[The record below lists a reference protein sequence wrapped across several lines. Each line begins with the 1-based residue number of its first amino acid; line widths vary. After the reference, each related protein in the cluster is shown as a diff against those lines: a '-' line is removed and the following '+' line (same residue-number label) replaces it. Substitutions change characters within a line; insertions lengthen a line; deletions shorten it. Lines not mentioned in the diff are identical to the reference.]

1 MLQTLRIRNFALIAE
16 LEVTFQRGLNVLTGE
31 TGTGKS
37 ILLDAI
43 DALLG
48 GKLSARQLRSGTE
61 QGCIEAIFTITPPV
75 REWLSILE
83 IDAEGD
89 ELICTREFS
98 LRGETFRSRSRVN
111 GVLVNRQQ
119 LQELR
124 QHLVRLTA
132 QGQAVQLASAAQ
144 QRDWLDR
151 YGGEALIAQR
161 QRVAA
166 AYRAWQARQRE
177 WQDFAAQEQQR
188 LQRLDLLR
196 LQLQELLPAA
206 LNDPEELT
214 QLQQDYQ
221 RLSHVQELQAQSQR
235 AYHLLYEGEPSVVTL
250 LAQAQGALQAIADW
264 DAELQPIGEL
274 LEGAI
279 AHTTEAARQ
288 LRSYADRLDADPATL
303 EALGQRIHQLQRL
316 CRKYGPDLASVI
328 AYRDRSQAELAALSQ
343 ESTSQESLEAE
354 VTQLR
359 QALEAA
365 SAQLRQLR
373 QQAAEQLQQDLLV
386 HLKPLGLPQA
396 RFAVQLTPTEVTSA
410 GADEITFLWSANPG
424 QPLQPLGE
432 IASGGEM
439 SRFLLALETCLTT
452 QQTPKTLIFDEIDAG
467 VSGRVAAAIA
477 ESLCRLGQTHQVLCV
492 THQSL
497 IAAAADHHYLVH
509 KDIDSTTSTT
519 TIAVHYLTDEARI
532 QALADL
538 AGGDRSTVALSFASG
553 LLAQQHRPS
562 STTLD
567 SEEVTMKT

>member
-1 MLQTLRIRNFALIAE
+1 MLQTLRIQNFALVAE

-31 TGTGKS
+31 TGAGKS

-75 REWLSILE
+75 REWLATLE

-89 ELICTREFS
+89 EVICSREFS
-98 LRGETFRSRSRVN
+98 LKGDTFRSRSRVN

-124 QHLVRLTA
+124 RHLVRLTA
-132 QGQAVQLASAAQ
+132 QGQAVQLASASQ

-151 YGGEALIAQR
+151 YGGEAVMSQR
-161 QRVAA
+161 QQVAE
-166 AYRAWQARQRE
+166 AYRAWQMRQRE
-177 WQDFAAQEQQR
+177 LQDFAAQEQQR
-188 LQRLDLLR
+188 LQRLDLLHF
-196 LQLQELLPAA
+196 QLQELVPAA
-206 LNDPEELT
+206 LEDPEELT

-221 RLSHVQELQAQSQR
+221 RLSHVQELQSQSQH

-250 LAQAQGALQAIADW
+250 LAQAQGALQSIADW
-264 DAELQPIGEL
+264 DAALQPIGEL

-279 AHTTEAARQ
+279 AHTEEAARQ

-303 EALGQRIHQLQRL
+303 DALGQRMHQLQRL

-328 AYRDRSQAELAALSQ
+328 AYRDRIQGELAALSH
-343 ESTSQESLEAE
+343 ESNSQEHLEAE
-354 VTQLR
+354 VSQLR
-359 QALEAA
+359 QTLEAA
-365 SAQLRQLR
+365 SEQLHQLRQR
-373 QQAAEQLQQDLLV
+373 AAEQLQQDLLM
-386 HLKPLGLPQA
+386 HLNPLGLPQA
-396 RFAVQLTPTEVTSA
+396 QFAVQVAPSEVTST
-410 GADEITFLWSANPG
+410 GGDEITFLWSANPG

-439 SRFLLALETCLTT
+439 SRFLLALETCLAT
-452 QQTPKTLIFDEIDAG
+452 QQTPKTLIFDEIDVG
-467 VSGRVAAAIA
+467 VSGRVAGAIA
-477 ESLCRLGQTHQVLCV
+477 ESLSRLGQTHQVLCV

-497 IAAAADHHYLVH
+497 IAAAADHHYLVQ
-509 KDIDSTTSTT
+509 KDVDPSTATT
-519 TIAVHYLTDEARI
+519 VIRVQYLTDEARV

-538 AGGDRSTVALSFASG
+538 AGGDRSAMALSFASG
-553 LLAQQHRPS
+553 LLAQQQRPFPPNAEGIS
-562 STTLD
+562 
-567 SEEVTMKT
+567 MKT